1 MMRRQQI
8 ELHGELARPMV
19 QGSLIAGYCVAILF
33 LIFVA
38 IRFMMGKI

>member
-8 ELHGELARPMV
+8 ELQGNLARPMV

-33 LIFVA
+33 LIFMA
-38 IRFMMGKI
+38 IRLVMGRI